1 MYVKTISN
9 KIQEKLKARERALS
23 WKSSSTNQSALPEG
37 ALKPSDIQSRT
48 TFVRMCSNKLYAS
61 NIVIS
66 GGEMDDLD
74 GTVKFGLGKNSLFQQ
89 SFFGLYTNEKDRS
102 GKEYGARPISG
113 IKSIEV
119 AYKGS
124 YKAIREA
131 TVNWVVSSIT
141 DLDRLTPYFLTV
153 GKTVALDWGWVNS
166 NANSYA
172 ELFDGQDPF
181 ITFDEIEGFKV
192 KQEIFNNPQFKI
204 QSSGGDYDALGG
216 KISNFETTLR
226 QDGGFDCVTTI
237 TAVGSVLF
245 QKPIDKP
252 ANQIQIESTEKNKDD
267 KKPKKLMHDS
277 DNIINAIINLK
288 GIILTNSFGVAEDK
302 ISDAYKDL
310 LGTKIKGLEGHLY
323 HKKYYGFAVDSVNN
337 PNVLW
342 MNRNKK
348 MQDSNLMADTAN
360 KFTGKVANQEDIF
373 VKWGWFE
380 DWLLNRYVSLKGG
393 EENEIKMT
401 FRSIDT
407 VLDENNL
414 PIELTDD
421 KARELGKGDDT
432 ITYSNGIYED
442 TVTGEIGTNTYVVKG
457 GDSLSKIA
465 RKLRVDINEL
475 VRVNLE
481 TLMPDVY
488 SGSDQAAEN
497 ADNLLYDFPEDVVD
511 DMDLDGTAF
520 PDIENTYI
528 PRSEYGYLNL
538 QPNQVLIYTPIRD
551 TDNDNQET
559 LDNDDKTEEFD
570 EKTSFRGLQNLK
582 ERGNFLKTPTLIKN
596 AKSFLKPKNPFKFF
610 STELL
615 PTMSEISSEFLS
627 KVDTRPLTKQFI
639 QNLKNL
645 SNSEFTKPGKETMG
659 RLRYMWVNIR
669 EIQTAFGVT
678 FNTENSTKPTN
689 VNPPGT
695 LENGIKNLLNQL
707 NRNFYD
713 FWNFE
718 LTVDPYDPSNV
729 KVIDKK
735 AVDISDDNI
744 KYTEFEP
751 NSHKVS
757 KPGIYKFPSFKV
769 GSIVKN
775 QSLAFKIP
783 DAMAITILYGSN
795 KSDSKTESHNE
806 HNNPEIMKLFAT
818 DGRAENSNENVWS
831 DRYLDGITSS
841 NIGSGERISFV
852 KVGSENVNHNSKIV
866 ENQGLNI
873 QPKRWWSKWTGDNNV
888 QEPTDLGKFDVPQT
902 KFQIINDNLVFLEET
917 HGFGILSHQEKQ
929 KFIRTESAV
938 FEETSMPAIY
948 EINDNDEVIIKP
960 EVEKVLRNR
969 LHGGEIID
977 GVDSIKVDTI
987 IPAQLTLEVDGIG
1000 GIVPGDICQTE
1011 YILPKYNINFMK
1023 DDINYGPFT
1032 YFLVTGISQKVDSTG
1047 WTTEL
1052 TTQMKINHIPDVQGL
1067 KTEEVESERSD
1078 IQDPPEKFNNP
1089 LPTLLDEEP
1098 PEDLDLEEI
1107 ELDDYENW
1115 NTPLPVPE
1123 VNPAITKILD
1133 TGITNIADKS
1143 RAFGVGTFEEWQ
1155 KSENDRINIGNYKHH
1170 FPKISGG
1177 KIRLSSTT
1185 MEGSTRSNLQLGN
1198 QGFKL
1203 NKEAYEA
1210 SPTRPY
1216 IPVPTRDEEFE
1227 PENLNLEEIK
1237 LDDYE
1242 NWDEPPQGP
1251 IRRNTT
1257 DGPVEKREVIEKKD
1271 PKKQKTGRKQRG
1283 KTTYK
1288 GNGYTWYDEYIYRE
1302 NPSLRPVRRLKDGT
1316 KVSWRWDPASNRG
1329 NYDRTK
1335 DFLPYKKAEGDSH
1348 YAGAGYVLRNAWNND
1363 VEGPRESGITQMRSD
1378 MRSRTIRQTY
1388 DSDTLTGYRG
1398 Y

>member
-348 MQDSNLMADTAN
+348 MEDSNRMADTYN

-475 VRVNLE
+475 VSVNLE
-481 TLMPDVY
+481 TLLPDVL
-488 SGSDQAAEN
+488 SGTNQAETN
-497 ADNLLYDFPEDVVD
+497 ADNLFRPFPEDVVD
-511 DMDLDGTAF
+511 EADLDGTVYEYPTEF
-520 PDIENTYI
+520 SSGTYI

-538 QPNQVLIYTPIRD
+538 QPGQVLIYTPIRD

-582 ERGNFLKTPTLIKN
+582 ERGDFLKTPTLIKN

-615 PTMSEISSEFLS
+615 PTMSEISSELLS
-627 KVDTRPLTKQFI
+627 ELDTRPLTKQFI

-795 KSDSKTESHNE
+795 KSDNKTESHNE

-888 QEPTDLGKFDVPQT
+888 QEPTDLGKFHVPQT

-917 HGFGILSHQEKQ
+917 NGSGILSHQERQ
-929 KFIRTESAV
+929 TFIRTESAV

-969 LHGGEIID
+969 LHGGEVID

-1115 NTPLPVPE
+1115 NVPLPVPE
-1123 VNPAITKILD
+1123 VNPAI
-1133 TGITNIADKS
+1133 
-1143 RAFGVGTFEEWQ
+1143 
-1155 KSENDRINIGNYKHH
+1155 
-1170 FPKISGG
+1170 
-1177 KIRLSSTT
+1177 
-1185 MEGSTRSNLQLGN
+1185 
-1198 QGFKL
+1198 
-1203 NKEAYEA
+1203 
-1210 SPTRPY
+1210 
-1216 IPVPTRDEEFE
+1216 RD
-1227 PENLNLEEIK
+1227 
-1237 LDDYE
+1237 
-1242 NWDEPPQGP
+1242 
-1251 IRRNTT
+1251 
-1257 DGPVEKREVIEKKD
+1257 
-1271 PKKQKTGRKQRG
+1271 
-1283 KTTYK
+1283 
-1288 GNGYTWYDEYIYRE
+1288 GYY
-1302 NPSLRPVRRLKDGT
+1302 
-1316 KVSWRWDPASNRG
+1316 
-1329 NYDRTK
+1329 
-1335 DFLPYKKAEGDSH
+1335 
-1348 YAGAGYVLRNAWNND
+1348 
-1363 VEGPRESGITQMRSD
+1363 
-1378 MRSRTIRQTY
+1378 
-1388 DSDTLTGYRG
+1388 
-1398 Y
+1398 